1 MIETGK
7 WTREVV
13 YAVISEKTEWRSG
26 IQLIDIIL
34 LEWIPDI
41 FFENLGMTSLVGRG
55 FRNMCMFWSFR
66 IPDQVRY
73 DSEVGFWNDIVILN
87 KKSVIVRNNV
97 TTQSGLF

>member
-1 MIETGK
+1 METGK
-7 WTREVV
+7 LRRKAV

-41 FFENLGMTSLVGRG
+41 FFENSGMTSLVGRD

-73 DSEVGFWNDIVILN
+73 DSEVGFWNDIVRLN
-87 KKSVIVRNNV
+87 KKSVIARNNM
-97 TTQSGLF
+97 TTQS